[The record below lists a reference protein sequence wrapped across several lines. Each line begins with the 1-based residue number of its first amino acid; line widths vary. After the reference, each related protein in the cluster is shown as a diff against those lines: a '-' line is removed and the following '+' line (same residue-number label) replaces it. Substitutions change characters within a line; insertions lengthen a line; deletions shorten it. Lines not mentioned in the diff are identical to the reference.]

1 MTARYDL
8 IINKNEP
15 FNLYIE
21 YTDDTGNLVDFIGP
35 TADNPRYY
43 SKMMIKRYVTDEDAL
58 VLLKSYPFDLLSGST
73 SEGLS
78 GGILLNRNSTNTGG
92 QTGGVFLT
100 MNSFA
105 TFSALPAGKLFYD
118 IFVIKT
124 PSGVSA
130 GLTGGVST
138 KLLEGSVDV
147 RASVTTNVED
157 NFAQF
162 LFGDEIDG
170 GGFP

>member
-8 IINKNEP
+8 NINKNEP

-43 SKMMIKRYVTDEDAL
+43 SKMMIKRYVTDSGAL
-58 VLLKSYPFDLLSGST
+58 VLLKSYPFDLLCGST

-78 GGILLNRNSTNTGG
+78 GGILLNRNSTNSGG

-100 MNSFA
+100 MNGFA
-105 TFSALPAGKLFYD
+105 TFSTLTAGKLFYD

-124 PSGVSA
+124 LAGVSA

-138 KLLEGSVDV
+138 KLLEGTIDV
-147 RASVTTNVED
+147 HEAVTTNIEN
-157 NFAQF
+157 NFSEF
-162 LFGDEIDG
+162 LFSDEIDG

>member
-15 FNLYIE
+15 LNLYIE
-21 YTDDTGNLVDFIGP
+21 YTDDSGSLVDFIGP

-58 VLLKSYPFDLLSGST
+58 VLLKSYPFDLLCGST

-92 QTGGVFLT
+92 QTGGIFLT

-105 TFSALPAGKLFYD
+105 TFAALPPGKLFYD
-118 IFVIKT
+118 LFIIWT
-124 PSGVSA
+124 PNGVSSGV
-130 GLTGGVST
+130 TGGVST
-138 KLLEGSVDV
+138 KLLEGVAEV
-147 RASVTTNVED
+147 RPCVTTNIED
-157 NFAQF
+157 NFSQF
-162 LFGDEIDG
+162 VFGDEIDG
-170 GGFP
+170 GAFP